1 MKIIGNIWWIIIS
14 FATTAILAIT
24 LIIPY
29 LTPDSPLNIIS
40 SMNLVFPY
48 ALIGSIICAAVCL
61 FRRQFYTFLWILVVI
76 LLSIPNINKSIGWD
90 PVPTQT
96 NPQAL
101 KVVSYNVHF
110 FNFYEPGKPNALTYL
125 KNCDADILCLQ
136 EVLVLQKDQ
145 HTWQHLC
152 RELSQYRYKHVVFLY
167 EGARLRKGLATFSK
181 YPIIQKEKANIDA
194 QFHGAIS
201 SWIKVGNDTLQVIN
215 CYLESNRLTSA
226 EKEVYKSQEKTN
238 LLKRIY
244 HKLASASQKRGQQAQ
259 VLAKLKDPQHPT
271 LVCGDLNDV
280 ATSYV
285 YRTVL
290 GNDTDTFLHLRRG
303 IGNTF
308 HEGIYRFRIDYIFAD
323 EQIEPLSFSIN
334 KQPYSDHYP
343 IELQCTI
350 K

>member
-1 MKIIGNIWWIIIS
+1 MKIVGNILWIFIS
-14 FATTAILAIT
+14 LAATITLAVT

-29 LTPDSPLNIIS
+29 LPPHSPLNIIS

-48 ALIGSIICAAVCL
+48 ALIFSVICAAVCL
-61 FRRQFYTFLWILVVI
+61 YRKQFYTFLWVFIIL
-76 LLSIPNINKSIGWD
+76 LLSIPNINKSIGWN
-90 PVPTQT
+90 PHPTKT
-96 NPQAL
+96 SPQSL

-110 FNFYEPGKPNALTYL
+110 FNFYDHKQANALSYL
-125 KNCDADILCLQ
+125 KSCDADILCLQ
-136 EVLVLQKDQ
+136 EVLALQKDK
-145 HTWQHLC
+145 HTWQQLC
-152 RELSQYRYKHVVFLY
+152 RELSQYRYKHVEFLY
-167 EGARLRKGLATFSK
+167 DGPRLRKGLATFSK
-181 YPIIQKEKANIDA
+181 YPIVKKERAKIDA

-201 SWIKVGNDTLQVIN
+201 SWIKVGSDTLQVIN

-238 LLKRIY
+238 LVKRIY
-244 HKLASASQKRGQQAQ
+244 YKLASASQKRGKQAEVVAQ
-259 VLAKLKDPQHPT
+259 MKDAKHPT

-280 ATSYV
+280 PTSYV
-285 YRTVL
+285 YRTIL
-290 GNDTDTFLHLRRG
+290 ADDTDTFMHLRRG

-323 EQIEPLSFSIN
+323 DQIEPLSFCIN

-343 IELQCTI
+343 IELQYKI